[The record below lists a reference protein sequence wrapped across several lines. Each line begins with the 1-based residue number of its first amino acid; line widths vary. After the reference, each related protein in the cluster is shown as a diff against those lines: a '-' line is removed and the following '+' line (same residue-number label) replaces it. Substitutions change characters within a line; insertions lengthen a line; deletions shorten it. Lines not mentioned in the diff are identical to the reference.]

1 MEAYNARLPW
11 DNVHREGSGMSDNRR
26 AISITCSV
34 HGGTPGFTNLMVSQR
49 DGDIVLDPH
58 VTGACVIV
66 LNETAAT
73 ALFDFLGELLG

>member
-1 MEAYNARLPW
+1 M
-11 DNVHREGSGMSDNRR
+11 GSEEPEVRR
-26 AISITCSV
+26 AIGRGRLVISVTCSV
-34 HGGTPGFTNLMVSQR
+34 HGGTPGFTNLMVSKR

-73 ALFDFLGELLG
+73 ALFDFLGELLR